1 MWALIGLQL
10 VASPITDSHAWIVR
24 IYPDRLACV
33 KAADEISVDKMRKY
47 HCQEHKN
54 EERTVHVW
62 WRELWENPGTTVR
75 AAGIIVAVVGG
86 TGGAIGAIG
95 RWYGVF

>member
-47 HCQEHKN
+47 HCQEVSSPQK
-54 EERTVHVW
+54 
-62 WRELWENPGTTVR
+62 
-75 AAGIIVAVVGG
+75 
-86 TGGAIGAIG
+86 
-95 RWYGVF
+95 